1 MGKGK
6 KKHNTERD
14 IKSKKRNERRE
25 RALGTLKYTSNEHKF
40 KTQNNTIPKLIS
52 QKQKIIDE
60 LNRKEKKGS
69 LQQLINNL
77 NQRLQENNTSEYSN
91 LYQLVEDSK
100 SNQNLYDK
108 DLDQNLLSNKEK
120 NLEKKLNVT
129 NKDLSRKAYMKVLDQ
144 VIENSD
150 VILEVLDARD
160 PLSCRSKELE
170 SSILGK
176 KGNKKIILVLNK
188 IDLIPVQNALD
199 WQKYLSKEF
208 GCVLF
213 KSNTQNQNTNLSQS
227 TLFDK
232 NLKEQKDYIEEVL
245 KSNKTIGG
253 EELLNMLKNYSRTG
267 SGVKSSIVVGV
278 VGIPNVGKSSII
290 NSLTRGKNVGV
301 SNTPGFTKGL
311 QEVILDNN
319 LRLLDCPGVVMSNDE
334 NSILHNIIRTEEIK
348 EPIEVVGKIFKK
360 MSQDYL
366 FKTYDLDISILKGS
380 ELTIE
385 KILYLIGEKL
395 KKYKRGGLVDLDKAA
410 RLVINDWNA
419 GKLKYYS
426 LPPGVDK
433 NEYDEKLMKE
443 QSLKIKK
450 MDIDKNEYE
459 GKLMK
464 E

>member
-25 RALGTLKYTSNEHKF
+25 KALGTLRYSINDHKS
-40 KTQNNTIPKLIS
+40 KNQNSTIPKLIS
-52 QKQKIIDE
+52 QKQKIIDD
-60 LNRKEKKGS
+60 LNRKQKTGS
-69 LQQLINNL
+69 RQQLIDNL
-77 NQRLQENNTSEYSN
+77 NQRLHENNNSEYTN
-91 LYQLVEDSK
+91 YYQMIEDSK
-100 SNQNLYDK
+100 SNQNLYNEETD
-108 DLDQNLLSNKEK
+108 K
-120 NLEKKLNVT
+120 NLVSNQEKMTSEKKLNTT
-129 NKDLSRKAYMKVLDQ
+129 NKDLSRKAYIKILDQ

-150 VILEVLDARD
+150 VILEVLDSRD

-170 SSILGK
+170 NTILSKRGD
-176 KGNKKIILVLNK
+176 KKIILVLNK
-188 IDLIPVQNALD
+188 IDLIPVQNAID
-199 WQKYLSKEF
+199 WQKYLSREF

-213 KSNTQNQNTNLSQS
+213 KANTQNQSSNLSQS

-232 NLKEQKDYIEEVL
+232 NLKVKKDYIEEVL
-245 KSNKTIGG
+245 KSNKAIGG
-253 EELLNMLKNYSRTG
+253 EELLNMLKNYSRTD
-267 SGVKSSIVVGV
+267 SGNKSSIVVGV

-319 LRLLDCPGVVMSNDE
+319 LRLLDCPGVVMSHDE
-334 NSILHNIIRTEEIK
+334 NSILHNVIRTEEIK
-348 EPIEVVGKIFKK
+348 EPIEVVGRIFKK

-366 FKTYDLDISILKGS
+366 FKTYDLDISLLKGS
-380 ELTIE
+380 ELTVE

-419 GKLKYYS
+419 GKLKYYTV
-426 LPPGVDK
+426 PPG
-433 NEYDEKLMKE
+433 
-443 QSLKIKK
+443 
-450 MDIDKNEYE
+450 IDKNAFEQ
-459 GKLMK
+459 KLLLEQNNK
-464 E
+464 EKNMDVDK

>member
-25 RALGTLKYTSNEHKF
+25 KALGTLRYAINDHKS
-40 KTQNNTIPKLIS
+40 KNQNSTIPKLIS
-52 QKQKIIDE
+52 QKQKIIDD
-60 LNRKEKKGS
+60 LNRKQKIGS
-69 LQQLINNL
+69 RQQLIDNL
-77 NQRLQENNTSEYSN
+77 NQRLHENNNSEYTN
-91 LYQLVEDSK
+91 YYQMIEDSK
-100 SNQNLYDK
+100 SNQNLYNEEAD
-108 DLDQNLLSNKEK
+108 K
-120 NLEKKLNVT
+120 NLVSNQEKMTSEKKLNIT
-129 NKDLSRKAYMKVLDQ
+129 NKDLSRKAYIKILDQ

-150 VILEVLDARD
+150 VILEVLDSRD

-170 SSILGK
+170 NTILSKRGD
-176 KGNKKIILVLNK
+176 KKIILVLNK
-188 IDLIPVQNALD
+188 IDLIPVQNAID
-199 WQKYLSKEF
+199 WQKYLSREF

-213 KSNTQNQNTNLSQS
+213 KANTQNQSSNLSQS

-232 NLKEQKDYIEEVL
+232 NLKEKKDYIEEVL
-245 KSNKTIGG
+245 KSNKAIGG
-253 EELLNMLKNYSRTG
+253 EELLNMLKNYSRTD
-267 SGVKSSIVVGV
+267 SGNKSSIVVGV

-319 LRLLDCPGVVMSNDE
+319 LRLLDCPGVVMSHDE
-334 NSILHNIIRTEEIK
+334 NSILHNVIRTEEIK
-348 EPIEVVGKIFKK
+348 EPVEVVGRIFKK

-380 ELTIE
+380 ELTVE

-419 GKLKYYS
+419 GKLKYYTV
-426 LPPGVDK
+426 PPG
-433 NEYDEKLMKE
+433 
-443 QSLKIKK
+443 
-450 MDIDKNEYE
+450 IDKNAFEQKLLLE
-459 GKLMK
+459 QNNKGKNMDVDK
-464 E
+464 

>member
-25 RALGTLKYTSNEHKF
+25 KALGTLRYAINDHKS
-40 KTQNNTIPKLIS
+40 KNQNSTIPKLIS
-52 QKQKIIDE
+52 QKQKIIDD
-60 LNRKEKKGS
+60 LNRKQKTGS
-69 LQQLINNL
+69 RQQLIDNL
-77 NQRLQENNTSEYSN
+77 NQRLHENNNSEYTN
-91 LYQLVEDSK
+91 YYQMIEDSK
-100 SNQNLYDK
+100 SNQNLYNEETD
-108 DLDQNLLSNKEK
+108 K
-120 NLEKKLNVT
+120 NLVSNQEKMTSEKKLNTT
-129 NKDLSRKAYMKVLDQ
+129 NKDFSRKAYIKILDQ

-150 VILEVLDARD
+150 VILEVLDSRD

-170 SSILGK
+170 NTILSKRGD
-176 KGNKKIILVLNK
+176 KKIILVLNK
-188 IDLIPVQNALD
+188 IDLIPVQNAID
-199 WQKYLSKEF
+199 WQKYLSREF

-213 KSNTQNQNTNLSQS
+213 KANTQNQSSNLSQS

-232 NLKEQKDYIEEVL
+232 NLKEKKDYIEEVL
-245 KSNKTIGG
+245 KSNKAIGG
-253 EELLNMLKNYSRTG
+253 EELLNMLKNYSRTD
-267 SGVKSSIVVGV
+267 SGNKSSIVVGV

-319 LRLLDCPGVVMSNDE
+319 LRLLDCPGVVMSHDE
-334 NSILHNIIRTEEIK
+334 NSILHNVIRTEEIK
-348 EPIEVVGKIFKK
+348 EPIEVVGRIFKK

-380 ELTIE
+380 ELTVE

-419 GKLKYYS
+419 GKLKYYTV
-426 LPPGVDK
+426 PPG
-433 NEYDEKLMKE
+433 
-443 QSLKIKK
+443 
-450 MDIDKNEYE
+450 IDKNAFEQ
-459 GKLMK
+459 KLMQEQNNK
-464 E
+464 TKNMDVDK